1 MRNCGPNSFLHVYP
15 REHLAASS
23 TSKEVHIW
31 EGGADSLRPVPSLRD
46 ALNVNTSNSLG
57 LQLRLI
63 CKWSISL
70 SETVEKRVKIR
81 DKEFEPLDIG
91 G

>member
-46 ALNVNTSNSLG
+46 ALKCQYFKQLG
-57 LQLRLI
+57 PAAAFDMQMAHLF
-63 CKWSISL
+63 K
-70 SETVEKRVKIR
+70 
-81 DKEFEPLDIG
+81 
-91 G
+91 